1 MSDCHTQGE
10 AQKGELG
17 GRHPGKR
24 VSPSPLGTMAQPDG
38 GLAVVD
44 MLNLS
49 AMTFSRACENQ
60 SDHIQRAMS
69 FLPGIFSLILLCFLL
84 SNAPLTQVSFL
95 QS

>member
-60 SDHIQRAMS
+60 SDRSHYYYS
-69 FLPGIFSLILLCFLL
+69 WGEKWLTTKYLLKI
-84 SNAPLTQVSFL
+84 NK
-95 QS
+95 